1 MADSTKSL
9 LTKLKMERIGKSYN
23 LVSLPSVALTEEEAD
38 RFIDYMVDESVLK
51 GFARIERM
59 NRPQK
64 NIRAIGFGS
73 GHFLYPAAAFDEDV
87 YKSTF
92 ADNKIQLSTQKVRG
106 AVTIYDDDLEDLPES
121 ITEDAYKNQL
131 LKIIT
136 AKIMNELEEAYWI
149 AEKHAINGF
158 PATDIRGIWDGWRY
172 RITHSQSG
180 QTYYNTVTGGAHVLD
195 ASGVES
201 GSPFVLPGMIAE
213 QNPAAPYNWEFKYGK
228 ALKAMPSKY
237 KVRNGL
243 AGMKFMNS
251 DLVSQ
256 DYIEALSARST
267 TLGDAAIL
275 GTAELKYGRVG
286 IVDAPL
292 MAADLD
298 GDGVIGGGGF
308 TDVLLTPQGN
318 LIIGLQRDIKIESK
332 RDAAIEGTHIFYSI
346 RADLAIENP
355 DAVVLIKNMTHLC

>member
-1 MADSTKSL
+1 MDSTKSL
-9 LTKLKMERIGKSYN
+9 LNKLKAERIGKSYN

-73 GHFLYPAAAFDEDV
+73 GSFLYPADEFDETV
-87 YKSTF
+87 YKKTF
-92 ADNKIQLSTQKVRG
+92 ADNKIQLSTKKVRG
-106 AVTIYDDDLEDLPES
+106 AITIYDDDLEDLPES

-131 LKIIT
+131 IKIIT

-149 AEKHAINGF
+149 GETHAVNGF
-158 PATDIRGIWDGWRY
+158 AATDIRGLWDGWRW
-172 RITHSQSG
+172 RITHSQSTE
-180 QTYYNTVTGGAHVLD
+180 TYYNAVTGGAHVLD
-195 ASGVES
+195 ASGAES
-201 GSPFVLPGMIAE
+201 ASPFVLPGMIAE
-213 QNPAAPYNWEFKYGK
+213 QNTVAPYNWEFKYGK
-228 ALKAMPSKY
+228 ALKAMPAKY

-243 AGMKFMNS
+243 ANMSFLNS
-251 DLVSQ
+251 DLVTQ

-275 GTAELKYGRVG
+275 GTAELKYGRVK

-298 GDGVIGGGGF
+298 GAGVIGGGGF
-308 TDVLLTPQGN
+308 TDVLLTPVGN
-318 LIIGLQRDIKIESK
+318 LIVGIQRDIKIESK
-332 RDAAIEGTHIFYSI
+332 RDAAIEGTHIFYSL
-346 RADLAIENP
+346 RTDLAVENP
-355 DAVVLIKNMTHLC
+355 DAVVLVKNMTHLC